1 MRAQELHVYRCC
13 DKQNPDSYLSN
24 IVDYLGYIII
34 ISTLAFDEY
43 AFVTYIAGDMFR
55 LVRVLRKRP
64 NNFQDVDALLLTG

>member
-34 ISTLAFDEY
+34 STLVFDEF
-43 AFVTYIAGDMFR
+43 AFVTYIEGDMFQ
-55 LVRVLRKRP
+55 LVRVLRKR
-64 NNFQDVDALLLTG
+64 NNYFQDVDALLLTG